1 LNPRN
6 SYQKFI
12 CHLKAGGLLYAFFRG
27 VKYFIFLL
35 RKPLGRRQKIELKQP
50 VKHMIMKGCIKVAC
64 SGSGINIYWN
74 DVEVTGRTGLNI
86 SVDTLGLWTDSTKA
100 DWQILDRREDGF
112 KVKVIFKELPL
123 SQTWVMKIMEDC
135 RIHLDIDVE
144 TEEWLSINEFR
155 MVCPVSPCYKAWIHN
170 FRQEDFPRPNNYWQD
185 LCLDNIPASL
195 IGVRFPV
202 EGEFLPSLVLE
213 CQNSKEQV
221 FALVQKPPSNINVH
235 IIGFRYVTSK
245 GKEGYCPGHYHLFS
259 GRINLF
265 EKDNLLDKKIEN
277 LRQNCFRT
285 VIREKTENKKLK
297 KKLKVLLTNFPWQ
310 KGRRWGVRAGSRWPH
325 IKDRSENNYLPFP
338 FFLAYAAS
346 LLRKNNIEANLIDAI
361 AEAIPEDEFLE
372 KLSGMDFDVLVVETS
387 VPSLYYDMKILKKA
401 SFANIPVILCGPH
414 PEIYKPEFLERNS
427 FVDFVLFG
435 EYEFTLFELTRAI
448 FQEKKDLSFIKGLIW
463 KDQKNK
469 VIKNCSREPFE
480 LDSLPWP
487 YRGDSLPMEKYWD
500 LPGDIPHPSAQMVAS
515 RGCPFSCNFCL
526 WPQVFFGNK
535 VYRTRDVSDVV
546 DEMEYLIVERGFKS
560 VYFDDDTFNIG
571 KSRMIKLCNEI
582 IRRDLHKVP
591 WAIMAK
597 ADLMDEKILDKM
609 KEAGL
614 YAVKYGVE
622 SASQEL
628 VDRCGKNLDL
638 KKTERIIGYTKS
650 LGINVHL
657 TFSFGLPGETKATIK
672 STINHALK
680 LDPHSVQFS
689 IITPFPGTALFEE
702 LDKSGRI
709 LTKDFSRYDGHCS
722 CVFQPDNLTPADLEE
737 AKHYAYKLWA
747 DCQRRKRG
755 FLGDIKGFFNYWQNH
770 SLGEAFRKTKS
781 YLNYLYLGRKKF
793 IGKL

>member
-1 LNPRN
+1 
-6 SYQKFI
+6 
-12 CHLKAGGLLYAFFRG
+12 
-27 VKYFIFLL
+27 
-35 RKPLGRRQKIELKQP
+35 
-50 VKHMIMKGCIKVAC
+50 MIMKGNIRVAC
-64 SGSGINIYWN
+64 SDSGINIYWN
-74 DVEVTGRTGLNI
+74 DIEITSGAGLNVSI
-86 SVDTLGLWTDSTKA
+86 NTLGLWTDSSKA
-100 DWQILDRREDGF
+100 DWQILDRWEDGF

-123 SQTWVMKIMEDC
+123 NQIWAIKVTEGCQISLK
-135 RIHLDIDVE
+135 IDVE
-144 TEEWLSINEFR
+144 IEEWLHIDEFR
-155 MVCPVSPCYKAWIHN
+155 MACLTAPCYKAWIQN
-170 FRQEDFPRPNNYWQD
+170 FRQGDFPRPNNYWQD

-195 IGVRFPV
+195 IGVRFPI
-202 EGEFLPSLVLE
+202 EGKFLPSLVLE
-213 CQNSKEQV
+213 CQNGKEQV
-221 FALVQKPPSNINVH
+221 FAFVQRPPSNINAHV
-235 IIGFRYVTSK
+235 IGFRQINPK
-245 GKEGYCPGHYHLFS
+245 DKEGYYPGYYHLFS
-259 GRINLF
+259 VKVNLF

-277 LRQNCFRT
+277 LRQNCFKA
-285 VIREKTENKKLK
+285 IIEKKVVDKRPK
-297 KKLKVLLTNFPWQ
+297 RKLKVLLVNFPWQ
-310 KGRRWGVRAGSRWPH
+310 KEGKWGVRAGSRWPH

-338 FFLAYAAS
+338 FFLAYAVS

-361 AEAIPEDEFLE
+361 AEATPEDKFLE
-372 KLSGMDFDVLVVETS
+372 NLSRMDFDILVVETS
-387 VPSLYYDMKILKKA
+387 APSFYYDMEILKKA
-401 SFANIPVILCGPH
+401 SFANIPVILCGPY

-427 FVDFVLFG
+427 FIDFVLFG
-435 EYEFTLFELTRAI
+435 EYEFTLLELARAI
-448 FQEKKDLSFIKGLIW
+448 FQGKRDLSFIEGLIW

-487 YRGDSLPMEKYWD
+487 YRGGSLPMEKYWD

-526 WPQVFFGNK
+526 WPQVFFGGE
-535 VYRTRDVSDVV
+535 VYRTRDVGDVV

-582 IRRDLHKVP
+582 IGRNLHKVP

-597 ADLMDEKILDKM
+597 ADLMDEEILDKM

-657 TFSFGLPGETKATIK
+657 TFSFGLPGETKETIT
-672 STINHALK
+672 STINYALK
-680 LDPHSVQFS
+680 LDPHSMQFS

-709 LTKDFSRYDGHCS
+709 LTKDFSMYDGHHS
-722 CVFQPDNLTPADLEE
+722 CVFQPDNLTSADLEE
-737 AKHYAYKLWA
+737 AKQYAYKLWA
-747 DCQRRKRG
+747 DYQRRKRG
-755 FLGDIKGFFNYWQNH
+755 FLGDIKEFFNYWKKH
-770 SLGEAFRKTKS
+770 SLSEAFKKARS
-781 YLNYLYLGRKKF
+781 YVEYLYLDRKKF